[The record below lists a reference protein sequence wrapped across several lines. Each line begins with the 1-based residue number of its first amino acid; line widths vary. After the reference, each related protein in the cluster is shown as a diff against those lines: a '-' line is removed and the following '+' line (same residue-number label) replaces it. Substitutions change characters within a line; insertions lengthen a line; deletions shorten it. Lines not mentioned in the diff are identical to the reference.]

1 MPTQTKAE
9 TIKQWLKTTLM
20 ATLARLIPELDVR
33 YAPKIESISVN
44 GTPQTISNKNVDI
57 TIDDTGNNKKMAD
70 VLEFAL
76 SNDTVYI
83 GQQTEDSLSSYNI
96 EEYINNNLLTYSSSG
111 YYSNTNFLKWSPPIT
126 TTISTG
132 TWNNYGDGGERYNK
146 TDVTAILP
154 DNSSLTT
161 TVTFFAS
168 LPAPAGLIFA
178 AKINPENYDA
188 YIDTGLG
195 PNGNVEFEATGY
207 VQNGG
212 MGVLVGMFYTTTDR
226 TTLRLL
232 SVSNKAQAGW
242 AVLSEATYDA
252 TGINVRKMLSYR
264 QNYQECVLSQ
274 EGLTHTL
281 TNDKWKSTFS
291 TSFDNHILLF
301 DENVTISGGGF
312 GGYRGGVIKEVK
324 IRTLGTSPTDY
335 DRIFVPAKLVSGEI
349 VMLNLAFDSSLKDL
363 YLANDFTAINQMLAN
378 GDFEIGGI
386 YEDAVYR
393 PSGTG
398 TLVEVSESEY
408 NQYLQTI

>member
-9 TIKQWLKTTLM
+9 TIKQWLKTTIT

-57 TIDDTGNNKKMAD
+57 TIDDTGSNKKMAD

-132 TWNNYGDGGERYNK
+132 TWNRYGNAGERYNK

-168 LPAPAGLIFA
+168 LPAPGLIFA
-178 AKINPENYDA
+178 AKLSNPNS
-188 YIDTGLG
+188 YIDTGLIAN
-195 PNGNVEFEATGY
+195 PNAVFEATGY
-207 VQNGG
+207 IPYPS
-212 MGVLVGMFYTTTDR
+212 MGIFVGVSNNTSNR
-226 TTLRLL
+226 NTLRIL
-232 SVSNKAQAGW
+232 SNSNKIQAAWSSLYEITNSMSGINCRKMISYVQSYQKCTLSQDDIIYEAVSNTW
-242 AVLSEATYDA
+242 S
-252 TGINVRKMLSYR
+252 N
-264 QNYQECVLSQ
+264 
-274 EGLTHTL
+274 
-281 TNDKWKSTFS
+281 TFS
-291 TSFDNHILLF
+291 ITVENPILLF
-301 DENVTISGGGF
+301 GETTASTNNY
-312 GGYRGGVIKEVK
+312 GYGVIREVK
-324 IRTLGTSPTDY
+324 IRPDINASY
-335 DRIFVPAKLVSGEI
+335 ERIFLPARLKSGEI
-349 VMLNLAFDSSLKDL
+349 VMINLADNSTLQSLYESKNINEINAMIMNSDFD
-363 YLANDFTAINQMLAN
+363 
-378 GDFEIGGI
+378 IGGT
-386 YEDAVYR
+386 YESNVYR
-393 PSGTG
+393 PVNNVE
-398 TLVEVSESEY
+398 LVEITQTDY
-408 NQYLQTI
+408 NNYLNSL